1 MQISLVFVCILV
13 PHKGFDS
20 TVILTDSEVDKNIW
34 LKRKRKIDSMS
45 SILQERLLKKA
56 ILMKEQ
62 KLKDRGTSIQNNLI
76 KINDD
81 DGQII
86 FLPLVTIACN
96 ICH

>member
-1 MQISLVFVCILV
+1 
-13 PHKGFDS
+13 
-20 TVILTDSEVDKNIW
+20 
-34 LKRKRKIDSMS
+34 MS